1 MFNKLTV
8 SISLI
13 IFLTISFFQDINSQV
28 ASLEAT
34 FTLKSVDGIKI
45 PFQYGMPVPTFEK
58 QNRLMIN
65 LAGQWKKQRFNASDN
80 ITLAKRDS
88 AGYQNLLNEA
98 QGRHSSSYDDSGW
111 ENKILPSVENQ
122 MNPYPNVPEY
132 YQDGVWYRK
141 NFVVPDSLN
150 GKFIK
155 LIFYAVNYVADVWIN
170 DVYVGYHEG
179 GYTSF
184 AFDVSQILNYG
195 GNNVIAVRVDN
206 PAWGTRNDIVPYT
219 SCDWF
224 NYTGIIHDVY
234 LEVSEP
240 VSVIRTDVVPLD
252 LNGQIQTTVVLNNK
266 STSARN
272 AEVTLEVF
280 NADINEFNINSE
292 KASDLAGTP
301 ASVSGTT
308 QNTFLI
314 NPDSI
319 KVWRTNLIVNNPKL
333 WSPKTPNLYIMK
345 VTIRV
350 DGNVVDSYYTQF
362 GIRTIKSLVDKVYLN
377 NNPAFFTGVAR
388 HEDHPIFGRSIPVN
402 SIYSD
407 LLKVK
412 SVKATMLRTAHYP
425 NHPYTYQITD
435 RLGIV
440 VVEEIPVWWFDT
452 ALAWVIQNSARHIH
466 EQMFREMVFRDYNRP
481 SIILWSTTNE
491 CLDVDN
497 RKVFITRVK
506 QDLNFNYPDGRLIT
520 QSAAADRPGPND
532 PSQSSCDV
540 AGWTMYFGIFHGG
553 TYYEGTRYFLT
564 LANYYYPEKPILDT
578 EFGYWSGEL
587 NAPSGQAAQVTV
599 FKETFN
605 AFTYRASVIRN
616 DGTYRDGGYL
626 MGVTWWCIFDWY
638 SHQHPDG
645 FQSMG
650 LYRMNRDTL
659 KAVGDTLRTY
669 YTPFYNLGGI
679 ITDVSENSQEEIPT
693 EYSLEQN
700 FPNPFNPV
708 TKIRYT
714 IPSLTLQDQQ
724 IEKLVTLKVYD
735 VLGNEISTLVNEEK
749 QAGNYEIEFD
759 GSKLPSG
766 IYFYQLKVGD
776 RFSNSG
782 QSFIQT
788 RKMILLK

>member
-1 MFNKLTV
+1 MTRNFTFINLLLFV
-8 SISLI
+8 FLSLRSSL
-13 IFLTISFFQDINSQV
+13 FPQV

-34 FTLKSVDGIKI
+34 NNLLTVDGVKI
-45 PFQYGMPVPTFEK
+45 LFQNGMPVPGFEK
-58 QNRLMIN
+58 QNRIMIN
-65 LAGQWKKQRFNASDN
+65 LAGQWKKQRFNANEN

-88 AGYQNLLNEA
+88 AGYQNLLTEA
-98 QGRHSSSYDDSGW
+98 QGRFSSGYDDSGW
-111 ENKILPSVENQ
+111 DNKILPAVENQ
-122 MNPYPNVPEY
+122 MNIYPTVPEY
-132 YQDGVWYRK
+132 YQDGVWYRR
-141 NFVVPDSLN
+141 NFSVADSLN

-155 LIFYAVNYVADVWIN
+155 LIFYAVNYVADIWIN
-170 DVYVGYHEG
+170 DFYVGYHEG

-184 AFDVSQILNYG
+184 AFDVSPYLNYG

-219 SCDWF
+219 NCDWF

-240 VSVIRTDVVPLD
+240 VSVIRADIVPLD

-266 STSARN
+266 TISDKN
-272 AEVTLEVF
+272 VEVNLEVF
-280 NADINEFNINSE
+280 NADVNENNINSE
-292 KASDLAGTP
+292 KASDLIGTP
-301 ASVSGTT
+301 ASVTGST
-308 QNTFLI
+308 QNSVLI
-314 NPDSI
+314 SSDSV
-319 KVWRTNLIVNNPKL
+319 KVWRTNLTINNPRL
-333 WSPKTPNLYIMK
+333 WSPKNPNLYILK
-345 VTIRV
+345 VTLKENGSVI
-350 DGNVVDSYYTQF
+350 DSYYTQF
-362 GIRTIKSLVDKVYLN
+362 GIRTIKTLIDKVYLN

-388 HEDHPIFGRSIPVN
+388 HEDHPIFGRSIPAD
-402 SIYSD
+402 SIFSD

-412 SVKATMLRTAHYP
+412 SVNATLLRTAHYP

-481 SIILWSTTNE
+481 SIIMWSTTNE

-497 RKVFITRVK
+497 RKTFITKVRN
-506 QDLNFNYPDGRLIT
+506 DLNFNYPDGRLIT
-520 QSAAADRPGPND
+520 QSAAADRPGPQD
-532 PSQSSCDV
+532 ASQTSCDV

-587 NAPSGQAAQVTV
+587 NTTNGQQAQVTV

-605 AFTYRASVIRN
+605 AFTYRASVIRR

-638 SHQHPDG
+638 SHQHPEG

-650 LYRMNRDTL
+650 LYRMHRDTL
-659 KAVGDTLRTY
+659 KAVGDTLKNY
-669 YTPFYNLGGI
+669 YAPFYNIGGVVTEVI
-679 ITDVSENSQEEIPT
+679 EKNEDELPT
-693 EYSLEQN
+693 EFNLEQN

-708 TKIRYT
+708 TKIRFSVLPKVESQMSKV
-714 IPSLTLQDQQ
+714 I
-724 IEKLVTLKVYD
+724 LKVFD
-735 VLGNEISTLVNEEK
+735 VLGNEVATLLDEEK
-749 QAGNYEIEFD
+749 PAGFYEIEFNA
-759 GSKLPSG
+759 GSLTSG
-766 IYFYQLKVGD
+766 IYFYQLIADDFV
-776 RFSNSG
+776 
-782 QSFIQT
+782 QT

>member
-1 MFNKLTV
+1 MSKHFIFIHLLFITILLTQQ
-8 SISLI
+8 SI
-13 IFLTISFFQDINSQV
+13 FPQA

-34 FTLKSVDGIKI
+34 NSLLTVDGIKI
-45 PFQYGMPVPTFEK
+45 PFQNGMAVPTFEK
-58 QNRLMIN
+58 QNRTIIN
-65 LAGQWKKQRFNASDN
+65 LAGQWKKQRVNANDN
-80 ITLAKRDS
+80 ITLSKRDS
-88 AGYQNLLNEA
+88 AGYQNLINEA
-98 QGRHSSSYDDSGW
+98 QGRYAANYDDSGW
-111 ENKILPSVENQ
+111 ENKMIPSVENQ
-122 MNPYPNVPEY
+122 MNIYPTVPEY
-132 YQDGVWYRK
+132 YQDGVWYRRS
-141 NFVVPDSLN
+141 FSLPDSLN

-170 DVYVGYHEG
+170 DIYIGYHEG

-184 AFDVSQILNYG
+184 AFDVSQVLNFG

-219 SCDWF
+219 NCDWF

-234 LEVSEP
+234 LEISEP
-240 VSVIRTDVVPLD
+240 VSVIRADVVPLD
-252 LNGQIQTTVVLNNK
+252 INGQIQTTVVLNNK
-266 STSARN
+266 TNSNKNIDVSIEIFN
-272 AEVTLEVF
+272 AE
-280 NADINEFNINSE
+280 INENNINSE
-292 KASDLAGTP
+292 FASDLVGTP
-301 ASVSGTT
+301 ASFSGNG
-308 QNTFLI
+308 QNSMMI
-314 NPDSI
+314 PADSL
-319 KVWRTNLIVNNPKL
+319 KVWRTVLTVSNPKL
-333 WSPKTPNLYIMK
+333 WSPKNPNLYIMK
-345 VTIRV
+345 LTVTEN
-350 DGNVVDSYYTQF
+350 GNVIDTYYTQF
-362 GIRTIKSLVDKVYLN
+362 GIRTIKAIVDKVYLN

-388 HEDHPIFGRSIPVN
+388 HEDHPIFGRSIPVDT
-402 SIYSD
+402 IFSD

-412 SVKATMLRTAHYP
+412 SVNATMLRTAHYP
-425 NHPYTYQITD
+425 NHPYTYLITD

-497 RKVFITRVK
+497 RKVFINKVRNE
-506 QDLNFNYPDGRLIT
+506 LNFNYPDGRLIT

-532 PSQSSCDV
+532 PSQSVCDV

-587 NAPSGQAAQVTV
+587 NTVNGQQAQVTV
-599 FKETFN
+599 FKETFD
-605 AFTYRASVIRN
+605 AFTFRASVIRK

-659 KAVGDTLRTY
+659 KAVGDTLKTY
-669 YTPFYNLGGI
+669 YAPFYNLGGVV
-679 ITDVSENSQEEIPT
+679 TEVT
-693 EYSLEQN
+693 EYNNDEVPDGFYLEQN
-700 FPNPFNPV
+700 FPNPFNLS
-708 TKIRYT
+708 TKIRFSVKSKVKSQSSK
-714 IPSLTLQDQQ
+714 ISLR
-724 IEKLVTLKVYD
+724 VFD
-735 VLGNEISTLVNEEK
+735 VLGNAVTTLINEERPD
-749 QAGNYEIEFD
+749 GYYEIDFD
-759 GSKLPSG
+759 GSGLTSG
-766 IYFYQLKVGD
+766 IYFYQLVTD
-776 RFSNSG
+776 DFV
-782 QSFIQT
+782 QT

>member
-1 MFNKLTV
+1 MTRNFTFINLLLFV
-8 SISLI
+8 FLSLRSSL
-13 IFLTISFFQDINSQV
+13 FPQV

-34 FTLKSVDGIKI
+34 NNLLTVDGVKI
-45 PFQYGMPVPTFEK
+45 LFQNGMPVPGFEK
-58 QNRLMIN
+58 QNRIMIN
-65 LAGQWKKQRFNASDN
+65 LAGQWKKQRFNANDN

-88 AGYQNLLNEA
+88 AGYQNLLTEA
-98 QGRHSSSYDDSGW
+98 QGRFSSGYDDSGW
-111 ENKILPSVENQ
+111 DNKILPAVENQ
-122 MNPYPNVPEY
+122 MNIYPTVPEY
-132 YQDGVWYRK
+132 YQDGVWYRR
-141 NFVVPDSLN
+141 NFSVADSLN

-155 LIFYAVNYVADVWIN
+155 LIFYAVNYVADIWIN
-170 DVYVGYHEG
+170 DFYVGYHEG

-184 AFDVSQILNYG
+184 AFDVSPYLNYG

-219 SCDWF
+219 NCDWF

-240 VSVIRTDVVPLD
+240 VSVIRADIVPLD

-266 STSARN
+266 TISDKN
-272 AEVTLEVF
+272 VEVNLEVF
-280 NADINEFNINSE
+280 NADVNENNINSE
-292 KASDLAGTP
+292 KASDLIGTP
-301 ASVSGTT
+301 ASVTGST
-308 QNTFLI
+308 QNSVLI
-314 NPDSI
+314 SSDSV
-319 KVWRTNLIVNNPKL
+319 KVWRTNLTINNPRL
-333 WSPKTPNLYIMK
+333 WSPKNPNLYILK
-345 VTIRV
+345 VTLKENGSVI
-350 DGNVVDSYYTQF
+350 DSYYTQF
-362 GIRTIKSLVDKVYLN
+362 GIRTIKTLIDKVYLN

-388 HEDHPIFGRSIPVN
+388 HEDHPIFGRSIPAD
-402 SIYSD
+402 SIFSD

-412 SVKATMLRTAHYP
+412 SVNATLLRTAHYP

-481 SIILWSTTNE
+481 SIIMWSTTNE

-497 RKVFITRVK
+497 RKTFITKVRN
-506 QDLNFNYPDGRLIT
+506 DLNFNYPDGRLIT
-520 QSAAADRPGPND
+520 QSAAADRPGPQD
-532 PSQSSCDV
+532 ASQTSCDV

-587 NAPSGQAAQVTV
+587 NTTNGQQAQVTV

-605 AFTYRASVIRN
+605 AFTYRASVIRR

-638 SHQHPDG
+638 SHQHPEG

-650 LYRMNRDTL
+650 LYRMHRDTL
-659 KAVGDTLRTY
+659 KAVGDTLKNY
-669 YTPFYNLGGI
+669 YAPFYNIGGVVTEVI
-679 ITDVSENSQEEIPT
+679 ETSEDELPT
-693 EYSLEQN
+693 EFNLEQN

-708 TKIRYT
+708 TKIRFSVLPKVKSQMSKV
-714 IPSLTLQDQQ
+714 I
-724 IEKLVTLKVYD
+724 LKVFD
-735 VLGNEISTLVNEEK
+735 VLGNEVATLLDEEK
-749 QAGNYEIEFD
+749 PAGYYEIEFNA
-759 GSKLPSG
+759 GSLTSG
-766 IYFYQLKVGD
+766 IYFYQLIADDFV
-776 RFSNSG
+776 
-782 QSFIQT
+782 QT

>member
-1 MFNKLTV
+1 MSNKITSLLLIFIV
-8 SISLI
+8 SLFISSNL
-13 IFLTISFFQDINSQV
+13 FSQV

-34 FTLKSVDGIKI
+34 FSLKTVDGIKI

-58 QNRLMIN
+58 QNRTMIN
-65 LAGQWKKQRFNASDN
+65 LAGQWKKQRFSANDN

-88 AGYQNLLNEA
+88 VGYQNLLNEA
-98 QGRHSSSYDDSGW
+98 QGRQSSTYDDNSW

-122 MNPYPNVPEY
+122 MNVYPAVPEY
-132 YQDGVWYRK
+132 YQDGVWYRR
-141 NFVVPDSLN
+141 NFSVPDSLN
-150 GKFIK
+150 GKFVK
-155 LIFYAVNYVADVWIN
+155 LIFYAVNYVADVWVN

-219 SCDWF
+219 QCDWF

-234 LEVSEP
+234 LEISEP

-252 LNGQIQTTVVLNNK
+252 INGQIQTTVVLNNK
-266 STSARN
+266 STSDKN
-272 AEVTLEVF
+272 AEITIEVF
-280 NADINEFNINSE
+280 NAEINETNISSE
-292 KASDLAGTP
+292 KASDLVGTP
-301 ASVSGTT
+301 ASVSGQT
-308 QNTFLI
+308 QNTILI
-314 NPDSI
+314 KSDSV
-319 KVWRTNLIVNNPKL
+319 KAWRTNLIVNNPQL
-333 WSPKTPNLYIMK
+333 WSPKNPNLYIMK
-345 VTIRV
+345 ITVRV
-350 DGNVVDSYYTQF
+350 DGNVVDTYYTQF
-362 GIRTIKSLVDKVYLN
+362 GIRTIKTFVDKVYLN
-377 NNPAFFTGVAR
+377 NNPVFFTGVAR
-388 HEDHPIFGRSIPVN
+388 HEDHPVFGRSIPVD

-497 RKVFITRVK
+497 RKVFINKVRN
-506 QDLNFNYPDGRLIT
+506 DLNFNYPDGRLIT

-532 PSQSSCDV
+532 ASQSNCDV

-587 NAPSGQAAQVTV
+587 NSTNGQQAQVTV

-605 AFTYRASVIRN
+605 AFTYRASVIRR

-669 YTPFYNLGGI
+669 YSTFYELGGVV
-679 ITDVSENSQEEIPT
+679 TDVSEKNEETVPD
-693 EYSLEQN
+693 EFSLEQN
-700 FPNPFNPV
+700 YPNPFNPN
-708 TKIRYT
+708 TKIRFS
-714 IPSLTLQDQQ
+714 IPVNVAAGNKVSLR
-724 IEKLVTLKVYD
+724 IYD
-735 VLGNEISTLVNEEK
+735 VLGNLITTLIDENK
-749 QAGNYEIEFD
+749 QPGNYEVEFD
-759 GSKLPSG
+759 GNSLSSG
-766 IYFYQLKVGD
+766 VYFYKLQAGD
-776 RFSNSG
+776 
-782 QSFIQT
+782 FIQT
-788 RKMILLK
+788 KKMILLK

>member
-1 MFNKLTV
+1 MLNKTTHLP
-8 SISLI
+8 LI
-13 IFLTISFFQDINSQV
+13 LFTIFIFQINLYSQV

-34 FTLKSVDGIKI
+34 LNLTSVDGIKI
-45 PFQYGMPVPTFEK
+45 PYQNGMPVPTFEK
-58 QNRLMIN
+58 QTRTIIN
-65 LAGQWKKQRFNASDN
+65 LAGLWKKQRFNASDN
-80 ITLAKRDS
+80 ISLAKRDS
-88 AGYQNLLNEA
+88 IGYQNLLIEA
-98 QGRHSSSYDDSGW
+98 QGRHSAGYDDNGW
-111 ENKILPSVENQ
+111 EDKILPAVENQ
-122 MNPYPNVPEY
+122 MNPYPTVPEY

-141 NFVVPDSLN
+141 NFSVPDSLN

-155 LIFYAVNYVADVWIN
+155 LIFYSVNYVADVWVN

-179 GYTSF
+179 GYTPF
-184 AFDVSQILNYG
+184 AFDVSEFLNYG

-219 SCDWF
+219 ECDWF

-234 LEVSEP
+234 LEISEP
-240 VSVIRTDVVPLD
+240 VSVIRADVVPLD
-252 LNGQIQTTVVLNNK
+252 INGQIQTTIVLNNK
-266 STSARN
+266 TNVNQN
-272 AEVTLEVF
+272 ADVSIEIY
-280 NADINEFNINSE
+280 NADINENNIRSE
-292 KASDLAGTP
+292 RASDLIGTP

-308 QNTFLI
+308 QNTILI
-314 NPDSI
+314 NSDSV
-319 KVWRTNLIVNNPKL
+319 KVWRTNLTVNNPQL
-333 WSPKTPNLYIMK
+333 WSPKNPNLYIMK
-345 VTIRV
+345 VTVRV
-350 DGNVVDSYYTQF
+350 NGNVVDTYFTQF
-362 GIRTIKSLVDKVYLN
+362 GIRTIKAMVDKVYLN
-377 NNPAFFTGVAR
+377 NNPVFFTGVAR
-388 HEDHPIFGRSIPVN
+388 HEDHPIFGRSIPVD

-481 SIILWSTTNE
+481 SIILWSTANE

-497 RKVFITRVK
+497 RKVFINRVK
-506 QDLNFNYPDGRLIT
+506 NDLNFNYPDGRLIT
-520 QSAAADRPGPND
+520 QSAAADRPGPD
-532 PSQSSCDV
+532 DDSQSACDV

-587 NAPSGQAAQVTV
+587 NTVNGQQAQVTV

-605 AFTYRASVIRN
+605 AFTYRASVIRR

-626 MGVTWWCIFDWY
+626 MGVTWWCVFDWY
-638 SHQHPDG
+638 SHQHPNG

-659 KAVGDTLRTY
+659 KAVGDTLKTY
-669 YTPFYNLGGI
+669 YSTFYDLGGVV
-679 ITDVSENSQEEIPT
+679 TDISDETEKSIPM
-693 EYSLEQN
+693 EFLLNQN
-700 FPNPFNPV
+700 YPNPFNPV
-708 TKIRYT
+708 TKICWQTPIGVKQT
-714 IPSLTLQDQQ
+714 IKIFDL
-724 IEKLVTLKVYD
+724 
-735 VLGNEISTLVNEEK
+735 LGNEITTLVDEYKDAGYHEAEFN
-749 QAGNYEIEFD
+749 AGN
-759 GSKLPSG
+759 LPSG
-766 IYFYQLKVGD
+766 IYFYQLKAGE
-776 RFSNSG
+776 FSK
-782 QSFIQT
+782 T
-788 RKMILLK
+788 MKMILLK

>member
-1 MFNKLTV
+1 MHNNFYF
-8 SISLI
+8 SIILFFV
-13 IFLTISFFQDINSQV
+13 FLLSHTNLLPQV

-34 FTLKSVDGIKI
+34 NSLVTVDGIKI
-45 PFQYGMPVPTFEK
+45 LFQNGMPVPSFEK
-58 QNRLMIN
+58 QNRSMIN
-65 LAGQWKKQRFNASDN
+65 LAGQWKKQRFNANDN

-98 QGRHSSSYDDSGW
+98 QGRHSSTYDDGGW
-111 ENKILPSVENQ
+111 ENKILPAVENQ
-122 MNPYPNVPEY
+122 MNIYPTVPEY
-132 YQDGVWYRK
+132 YQDGVWYRR
-141 NFVVPDSLN
+141 NFSVPDSLN

-155 LIFYAVNYVADVWIN
+155 LIFYAVNYVADIWIN
-170 DVYVGYHEG
+170 DFYVGYHEG

-184 AFDVSQILNYG
+184 AFDVSPYLNYG

-206 PAWGTRNDIVPYT
+206 PAWGTRHDIVPYT
-219 SCDWF
+219 NCDWF

-234 LEVSEP
+234 LEISEP
-240 VSVIRTDVVPLD
+240 VSVVRADIVPLD
-252 LNGQIQTTVVLNNK
+252 LNGQILATVVLNNK
-266 STSARN
+266 TISDKN
-272 AEVTLEVF
+272 VEVNLEVF
-280 NADINEFNINSE
+280 NADVNENNINSE
-292 KASDLAGTP
+292 KASDLIGTP
-301 ASVSGTT
+301 ASVTGST
-308 QNTFLI
+308 QNSILI
-314 NPDSI
+314 SSDSV
-319 KVWRTNLIVNNPKL
+319 KVWRTNLTINNPRL
-333 WSPKTPNLYIMK
+333 WSPKNPNLYILK
-345 VTIRV
+345 VTLKENGSVI
-350 DGNVVDSYYTQF
+350 DSYYTQF
-362 GIRTIKSLVDKVYLN
+362 GIRTIKTLVDKVYLN

-388 HEDHPIFGRSIPVN
+388 HEDHPIFGRSIPVD
-402 SIYSD
+402 SIFTD

-412 SVKATMLRTAHYP
+412 SVNATMLRTAHYP

-481 SIILWSTTNE
+481 SIIMWSTTNE

-497 RKVFITRVK
+497 RKIFITKVRNE
-506 QDLNFNYPDGRLIT
+506 LNFNYPDGRLIT
-520 QSAAADRPGPND
+520 QSAAADRPGPQD
-532 PSQSSCDV
+532 ASQSSCDV

-587 NAPSGQAAQVTV
+587 NTTNGQQAQVTV

-605 AFTYRASVIRN
+605 AFTYRASVIRR

-659 KAVGDTLRTY
+659 KAVGDTLKNY
-669 YTPFYNLGGI
+669 YAPFYNIGGVVTEVI
-679 ITDVSENSQEEIPT
+679 EKSEDELPT
-693 EYSLEQN
+693 EFNLEQN

-708 TKIRYT
+708 TKIRFSVLPKVKSQMSKV
-714 IPSLTLQDQQ
+714 I
-724 IEKLVTLKVYD
+724 LKVFD
-735 VLGNEISTLVNEEK
+735 VLGNEVATLLNEDK
-749 QAGNYEIEFD
+749 SIGNYEVEFD
-759 GSKLPSG
+759 ASNLTSG
-766 IYFYQLKVGD
+766 IYLYRLTADDFVEAK
-776 RFSNSG
+776 
-782 QSFIQT
+782 
-788 RKMILLK
+788 KMILLK

>member
-1 MFNKLTV
+1 MTRNFTFINLLLFV
-8 SISLI
+8 FLSLRSSL
-13 IFLTISFFQDINSQV
+13 FPQV

-34 FTLKSVDGIKI
+34 NNLLTVDGVKI
-45 PFQYGMPVPTFEK
+45 LFQNGMPVPGFEK
-58 QNRLMIN
+58 QNRIMIN
-65 LAGQWKKQRFNASDN
+65 LAGQWKKQRFNANDN

-88 AGYQNLLNEA
+88 AGYQNLLTEA
-98 QGRHSSSYDDSGW
+98 QGRFSSGYDDSGW
-111 ENKILPSVENQ
+111 DNKILPAVENQ
-122 MNPYPNVPEY
+122 MNIYPTVPEY
-132 YQDGVWYRK
+132 YQDGVWYRR
-141 NFVVPDSLN
+141 NFSVADSLN

-155 LIFYAVNYVADVWIN
+155 LIFYAVNYVADIWIN
-170 DVYVGYHEG
+170 DFYVGYHEG

-184 AFDVSQILNYG
+184 AFDVSPYLNYG

-219 SCDWF
+219 NCDWF

-240 VSVIRTDVVPLD
+240 VSVIRADIVPLD

-266 STSARN
+266 TISDKN
-272 AEVTLEVF
+272 VEVNLEVF
-280 NADINEFNINSE
+280 NADVNENNINSE
-292 KASDLAGTP
+292 KASDLIGTP
-301 ASVSGTT
+301 ASVTGST
-308 QNTFLI
+308 QNSVLI
-314 NPDSI
+314 SSDSV
-319 KVWRTNLIVNNPKL
+319 KVWRTNLTINNPRL
-333 WSPKTPNLYIMK
+333 WSPKNPNLYILK
-345 VTIRV
+345 VTLKENGSVI
-350 DGNVVDSYYTQF
+350 DSYYTQF
-362 GIRTIKSLVDKVYLN
+362 GIRTIKTLIDKVYLN

-388 HEDHPIFGRSIPVN
+388 HEDHPIFGRSIPAD
-402 SIYSD
+402 SIFSD

-412 SVKATMLRTAHYP
+412 SVNATLLRTAHYP

-481 SIILWSTTNE
+481 SIIMWSTTNE

-497 RKVFITRVK
+497 RKTFITKVRN
-506 QDLNFNYPDGRLIT
+506 DLNFNYPDGRLIT
-520 QSAAADRPGPND
+520 QSAAADRPGPQD
-532 PSQSSCDV
+532 ASQTSCDV

-587 NAPSGQAAQVTV
+587 NTTNGQQAQVTV

-605 AFTYRASVIRN
+605 AFTYRASVIRR

-638 SHQHPDG
+638 SHQHPEG

-650 LYRMNRDTL
+650 LYRMHRDTL
-659 KAVGDTLRTY
+659 KAVGDTLKNY
-669 YTPFYNLGGI
+669 YAPFYNIGGVVTEVI
-679 ITDVSENSQEEIPT
+679 EKNEDELPT
-693 EYSLEQN
+693 EFNLEQN

-708 TKIRYT
+708 TKIRFSVLPKVESQMSKV
-714 IPSLTLQDQQ
+714 I
-724 IEKLVTLKVYD
+724 LKVFD
-735 VLGNEISTLVNEEK
+735 VLGNEVATLLDEEK
-749 QAGNYEIEFD
+749 PAGFYEIEFNA
-759 GSKLPSG
+759 GSLTSG
-766 IYFYQLKVGD
+766 IYFYQLIADDFV
-776 RFSNSG
+776 
-782 QSFIQT
+782 QT

>member
-1 MFNKLTV
+1 MTRNFTFINLLLFV
-8 SISLI
+8 FLSLRSSL
-13 IFLTISFFQDINSQV
+13 FPQV

-34 FTLKSVDGIKI
+34 NNLLTVDGVKI
-45 PFQYGMPVPTFEK
+45 LFQNGMPVPGFEK
-58 QNRLMIN
+58 QNRIMIN
-65 LAGQWKKQRFNASDN
+65 LAGQWKKQRFNANDN

-88 AGYQNLLNEA
+88 AGYQNLLTEA
-98 QGRHSSSYDDSGW
+98 QGRFSSGYDDSGW
-111 ENKILPSVENQ
+111 DNKILPAVENQ
-122 MNPYPNVPEY
+122 MNIYPTVPEY
-132 YQDGVWYRK
+132 YQDGVWYRR
-141 NFVVPDSLN
+141 NFSVADSLN

-155 LIFYAVNYVADVWIN
+155 LIFYAVNYVADIWIN
-170 DVYVGYHEG
+170 DFYVGYHEG

-184 AFDVSQILNYG
+184 AFDVSPYLNYG

-219 SCDWF
+219 NCDWF

-240 VSVIRTDVVPLD
+240 VSVIRADIVPLD

-266 STSARN
+266 TISDKN
-272 AEVTLEVF
+272 VEVNLEVF
-280 NADINEFNINSE
+280 NADVNENNINSE
-292 KASDLAGTP
+292 KASDLIGTP
-301 ASVSGTT
+301 ASVTGST
-308 QNTFLI
+308 QNSVLI
-314 NPDSI
+314 SSDSV
-319 KVWRTNLIVNNPKL
+319 KVWRTNLTINNPRL
-333 WSPKTPNLYIMK
+333 WSPKNPNLYILK
-345 VTIRV
+345 VTLKENGSVI
-350 DGNVVDSYYTQF
+350 DSYYTQF
-362 GIRTIKSLVDKVYLN
+362 GIRTIKTLIDKVYLN

-388 HEDHPIFGRSIPVN
+388 HEDHPIFGRSIPAD
-402 SIYSD
+402 SIFSD

-412 SVKATMLRTAHYP
+412 SVNATLLRTAHYP

-481 SIILWSTTNE
+481 SIIMWSTTNE

-497 RKVFITRVK
+497 RKTFITKVRN
-506 QDLNFNYPDGRLIT
+506 DLNFNYPDGRLIT
-520 QSAAADRPGPND
+520 QSAAADRPGPQD
-532 PSQSSCDV
+532 ASQTSCDV

-587 NAPSGQAAQVTV
+587 NTTNGQQAQVTV

-605 AFTYRASVIRN
+605 AFTYRASVIRR

-638 SHQHPDG
+638 SHQHPEG

-650 LYRMNRDTL
+650 LYRMHRDTL
-659 KAVGDTLRTY
+659 KAVGDTLKNY
-669 YTPFYNLGGI
+669 YAPFYNIGGVVTEVI
-679 ITDVSENSQEEIPT
+679 EKNEDELPT
-693 EYSLEQN
+693 EFNLEQN

-708 TKIRYT
+708 TKIRFSVLPKVESQMSKV
-714 IPSLTLQDQQ
+714 I
-724 IEKLVTLKVYD
+724 LKVFD
-735 VLGNEISTLVNEEK
+735 VLGNEVATLLDEEK
-749 QAGNYEIEFD
+749 PAGYYEIEFNA
-759 GSKLPSG
+759 GYLTSG
-766 IYFYQLKVGD
+766 IYFYQLIADDFV
-776 RFSNSG
+776 
-782 QSFIQT
+782 QT

>member
-1 MFNKLTV
+1 MTPNFTFINLLLFV
-8 SISLI
+8 FLSLRSSL
-13 IFLTISFFQDINSQV
+13 FPQV

-34 FTLKSVDGIKI
+34 NNLLTVDGVKI
-45 PFQYGMPVPTFEK
+45 LFQNGMPVPGFEK
-58 QNRLMIN
+58 QNRIMIN
-65 LAGQWKKQRFNASDN
+65 LAGQWKKQRFNANDD

-88 AGYQNLLNEA
+88 AGYQNLLTEA
-98 QGRHSSSYDDSGW
+98 QGRFSSGYDDSGW
-111 ENKILPSVENQ
+111 DNKILPAVENQ
-122 MNPYPNVPEY
+122 MNIYPTVPEY
-132 YQDGVWYRK
+132 YQDGVWYRR
-141 NFVVPDSLN
+141 NFSVADSLN

-155 LIFYAVNYVADVWIN
+155 LIFYAVNYVADIWIN
-170 DVYVGYHEG
+170 DFYVGYHEG

-184 AFDVSQILNYG
+184 AFDVSPYLNYG

-219 SCDWF
+219 NCDWF

-240 VSVIRTDVVPLD
+240 VSVIRADIVPLD

-266 STSARN
+266 TISDKN
-272 AEVTLEVF
+272 VEVNLEVF
-280 NADINEFNINSE
+280 NADVNENNINSE
-292 KASDLAGTP
+292 KASDLIGTP
-301 ASVSGTT
+301 ASVTGST
-308 QNTFLI
+308 QNSVLI
-314 NPDSI
+314 SSDSV
-319 KVWRTNLIVNNPKL
+319 KVWRTNLTINNPRL
-333 WSPKTPNLYIMK
+333 WSPKNPNLYILK
-345 VTIRV
+345 VTLKENGSLI
-350 DGNVVDSYYTQF
+350 DSYYTQF
-362 GIRTIKSLVDKVYLN
+362 GIRTIKTLIDKVYLN

-388 HEDHPIFGRSIPVN
+388 HEDHPIFGRSIPAD
-402 SIYSD
+402 SIFSD

-412 SVKATMLRTAHYP
+412 SVNATLLRTAHYP

-481 SIILWSTTNE
+481 SIIMWSTTNE

-497 RKVFITRVK
+497 RKTFITKVRN
-506 QDLNFNYPDGRLIT
+506 DLNFNYPDGRLIT
-520 QSAAADRPGPND
+520 QSAAADRPGPQD
-532 PSQSSCDV
+532 ASQTSCDV

-587 NAPSGQAAQVTV
+587 NTTNGQQAQVTV

-605 AFTYRASVIRN
+605 AFTYRASVIRR

-638 SHQHPDG
+638 SHQHPEG

-650 LYRMNRDTL
+650 LYRMHRDTL
-659 KAVGDTLRTY
+659 KAVGDTLKNY
-669 YTPFYNLGGI
+669 YAPFYNIGGVVTEVI
-679 ITDVSENSQEEIPT
+679 EKSEDELPT
-693 EYSLEQN
+693 EFNLEQN

-708 TKIRYT
+708 TKIRFSVLPKVKSQMSKV
-714 IPSLTLQDQQ
+714 I
-724 IEKLVTLKVYD
+724 LKVFD
-735 VLGNEISTLVNEEK
+735 VLGNEVATLLDEEK
-749 QAGNYEIEFD
+749 PAGYYEIEFNA
-759 GSKLPSG
+759 GSLTSG
-766 IYFYQLKVGD
+766 IYFYQLIADDFV
-776 RFSNSG
+776 
-782 QSFIQT
+782 QT

>member
-1 MFNKLTV
+1 MTRNFTFINLLLFV
-8 SISLI
+8 FLSLRSSL
-13 IFLTISFFQDINSQV
+13 FPQV

-34 FTLKSVDGIKI
+34 NNLLTVDGVKI
-45 PFQYGMPVPTFEK
+45 LFQNGMPVPGFEK
-58 QNRLMIN
+58 QNRIMIN
-65 LAGQWKKQRFNASDN
+65 LAGQWKKQRFNANDN

-88 AGYQNLLNEA
+88 AGYQNLLTEA
-98 QGRHSSSYDDSGW
+98 QGRFSSGYDDSGW
-111 ENKILPSVENQ
+111 DNKILPAVENQ
-122 MNPYPNVPEY
+122 MNIYPTVPEY
-132 YQDGVWYRK
+132 YQDGVWYRR
-141 NFVVPDSLN
+141 NFSVADSLN

-155 LIFYAVNYVADVWIN
+155 LIFYAVNYVADIWIN
-170 DVYVGYHEG
+170 DFYVGYHEG

-184 AFDVSQILNYG
+184 AFDVSPYLNYG

-219 SCDWF
+219 NCDWF

-240 VSVIRTDVVPLD
+240 VSVIRADIVPLD

-266 STSARN
+266 TISDKN
-272 AEVTLEVF
+272 VEVNLEVF
-280 NADINEFNINSE
+280 NADVNENNINSE
-292 KASDLAGTP
+292 KASDLIGTP
-301 ASVSGTT
+301 ASVTGST
-308 QNTFLI
+308 QNSVLI
-314 NPDSI
+314 SSDSV
-319 KVWRTNLIVNNPKL
+319 KVWRTNLTINNPRL
-333 WSPKTPNLYIMK
+333 WSPKNPNLYILK
-345 VTIRV
+345 VTLKENGSVI
-350 DGNVVDSYYTQF
+350 DSYYTQF
-362 GIRTIKSLVDKVYLN
+362 GIRTIKTLIDKVYLN

-388 HEDHPIFGRSIPVN
+388 HEDHPIFGRSIPAD
-402 SIYSD
+402 SIFSD

-412 SVKATMLRTAHYP
+412 SVNATLLRTAHYP

-481 SIILWSTTNE
+481 SIIMWSTTNE

-497 RKVFITRVK
+497 RKTFITKVRN
-506 QDLNFNYPDGRLIT
+506 DLNFNYPDGRLIT
-520 QSAAADRPGPND
+520 QSAAADRPGPQD
-532 PSQSSCDV
+532 ASQTSCDV

-587 NAPSGQAAQVTV
+587 NTTNGQQAQVTV

-605 AFTYRASVIRN
+605 AFTYRASVIRR

-638 SHQHPDG
+638 SHQHPEG

-650 LYRMNRDTL
+650 LYRMHRDTL
-659 KAVGDTLRTY
+659 KAVGDTLKNY
-669 YTPFYNLGGI
+669 YAPFYNIGGVVTEVI
-679 ITDVSENSQEEIPT
+679 EKSEDELPT
-693 EYSLEQN
+693 EFNLEQN

-708 TKIRYT
+708 TKIRFSVLPKVKSQMSKV
-714 IPSLTLQDQQ
+714 I
-724 IEKLVTLKVYD
+724 LKVFD
-735 VLGNEISTLVNEEK
+735 VLGNEVATLLDEEK
-749 QAGNYEIEFD
+749 PAGYYEIEFNA
-759 GSKLPSG
+759 GSLTSG
-766 IYFYQLKVGD
+766 IYFYQLIADDFV
-776 RFSNSG
+776 
-782 QSFIQT
+782 QT

>member
-1 MFNKLTV
+1 MTRNFTFINLLLFV
-8 SISLI
+8 FLSLRSSL
-13 IFLTISFFQDINSQV
+13 FPQV

-34 FTLKSVDGIKI
+34 NNLLTVDGVKI
-45 PFQYGMPVPTFEK
+45 LFQNGMPVPGFEK
-58 QNRLMIN
+58 QNRIMIN
-65 LAGQWKKQRFNASDN
+65 LAGQWKKQRFNANDN

-88 AGYQNLLNEA
+88 AGYQNLLTEA
-98 QGRHSSSYDDSGW
+98 QGRFSSGYDDSGW
-111 ENKILPSVENQ
+111 DNKILPAVENQ
-122 MNPYPNVPEY
+122 MNIYPTVPEY
-132 YQDGVWYRK
+132 YQDGVWYRR
-141 NFVVPDSLN
+141 NFSVADSLN

-155 LIFYAVNYVADVWIN
+155 LIFYAVNYVADIWIN
-170 DVYVGYHEG
+170 DFYVGYHEG

-184 AFDVSQILNYG
+184 AFDVSPYLNYG

-219 SCDWF
+219 NCDWF

-240 VSVIRTDVVPLD
+240 VSVIRADIVPLD

-266 STSARN
+266 TISDKN
-272 AEVTLEVF
+272 VEVNLEVF
-280 NADINEFNINSE
+280 NADVNENNINSE
-292 KASDLAGTP
+292 KASDLIGTP
-301 ASVSGTT
+301 ASVTGST
-308 QNTFLI
+308 QNSVLI
-314 NPDSI
+314 SSDSV
-319 KVWRTNLIVNNPKL
+319 KVWRTNLTINNPRL
-333 WSPKTPNLYIMK
+333 WSPKNPNLYILK
-345 VTIRV
+345 VTLKENGSVI
-350 DGNVVDSYYTQF
+350 DSYYTQF
-362 GIRTIKSLVDKVYLN
+362 GIRTIKTLIDKVYLN

-388 HEDHPIFGRSIPVN
+388 HEDHPIFGRSIPAD
-402 SIYSD
+402 SIFSD

-412 SVKATMLRTAHYP
+412 SVNATLLRTAHYP

-481 SIILWSTTNE
+481 SIIMWSTTNE

-497 RKVFITRVK
+497 RKTFITKVRN
-506 QDLNFNYPDGRLIT
+506 DLNFNYPDGRLIT
-520 QSAAADRPGPND
+520 QSAAADRPGPQD
-532 PSQSSCDV
+532 ASQTSCDV

-587 NAPSGQAAQVTV
+587 NTTNGQQAQVTV

-605 AFTYRASVIRN
+605 AFTYRASVIRR

-638 SHQHPDG
+638 SHQHPEG

-650 LYRMNRDTL
+650 LYRMHRDTL
-659 KAVGDTLRTY
+659 KAVGDTLKNY
-669 YTPFYNLGGI
+669 YAPFYNIGGVVTEVI
-679 ITDVSENSQEEIPT
+679 EKNEDELPT
-693 EYSLEQN
+693 EFNLEQN

-708 TKIRYT
+708 TKIRFSVLPKVKSQMSKV
-714 IPSLTLQDQQ
+714 I
-724 IEKLVTLKVYD
+724 LKVFD
-735 VLGNEISTLVNEEK
+735 VLGNEVATLLDEEK
-749 QAGNYEIEFD
+749 PAGFYEIEFNA
-759 GSKLPSG
+759 GYLTSG
-766 IYFYQLKVGD
+766 IYFYQLIADDFV
-776 RFSNSG
+776 
-782 QSFIQT
+782 QT

>member
-1 MFNKLTV
+1 MTRNFTFINLLLFV
-8 SISLI
+8 FLSLRSSL
-13 IFLTISFFQDINSQV
+13 FPQV

-34 FTLKSVDGIKI
+34 NNLLTVDGVKI
-45 PFQYGMPVPTFEK
+45 LFQNGMPVPGFEK
-58 QNRLMIN
+58 QNRIMIN
-65 LAGQWKKQRFNASDN
+65 LAGQWKKQRFNANEN

-88 AGYQNLLNEA
+88 AGYQNLLTEA
-98 QGRHSSSYDDSGW
+98 QGRFSSGYDDSGW
-111 ENKILPSVENQ
+111 DNKILPAVENQ
-122 MNPYPNVPEY
+122 MNIYPTVPEY
-132 YQDGVWYRK
+132 YQDGVWYRR
-141 NFVVPDSLN
+141 NFSVADSLN

-155 LIFYAVNYVADVWIN
+155 LIFYAVNYVADIWIN
-170 DVYVGYHEG
+170 DFYVGYHEG

-184 AFDVSQILNYG
+184 AFDVSPYLNYG

-219 SCDWF
+219 NCDWF

-240 VSVIRTDVVPLD
+240 VSVIRADIVPLD

-266 STSARN
+266 TISDKN
-272 AEVTLEVF
+272 VEVNLEVF
-280 NADINEFNINSE
+280 NADVNENNINSE
-292 KASDLAGTP
+292 KASDLIGTP
-301 ASVSGTT
+301 ASVTGST
-308 QNTFLI
+308 QNSVLI
-314 NPDSI
+314 SSDSV
-319 KVWRTNLIVNNPKL
+319 KVWRTNLTINNPRL
-333 WSPKTPNLYIMK
+333 WSPKNPNLYILK
-345 VTIRV
+345 VTLKENGSVI
-350 DGNVVDSYYTQF
+350 DSYYTQF
-362 GIRTIKSLVDKVYLN
+362 GIRTIKTLIDKVYLN

-388 HEDHPIFGRSIPVN
+388 HEDHPIFGRSIPAD
-402 SIYSD
+402 SIFSD

-412 SVKATMLRTAHYP
+412 SVNATLLRTAHYP

-481 SIILWSTTNE
+481 SIIMWSTTNE

-497 RKVFITRVK
+497 RKTFITKVRN
-506 QDLNFNYPDGRLIT
+506 DLNFNYPDGRLIT
-520 QSAAADRPGPND
+520 QSAAADRPGPQD
-532 PSQSSCDV
+532 ASQTSCDV

-587 NAPSGQAAQVTV
+587 NTTNGQQAQVTV

-605 AFTYRASVIRN
+605 AFTYRASVIRR

-638 SHQHPDG
+638 SHQHPEG

-650 LYRMNRDTL
+650 LYRMHRDTL
-659 KAVGDTLRTY
+659 KAVGDTLKNY
-669 YTPFYNLGGI
+669 YAPFYNIGGVVTEVI
-679 ITDVSENSQEEIPT
+679 EKNEDELPT
-693 EYSLEQN
+693 EFNLEQN

-708 TKIRYT
+708 TKIRFSVLPKVESQMSKV
-714 IPSLTLQDQQ
+714 I
-724 IEKLVTLKVYD
+724 LKVFD
-735 VLGNEISTLVNEEK
+735 VLGNEVATLLDEEK
-749 QAGNYEIEFD
+749 PAGYYEIEFNA
-759 GSKLPSG
+759 GYLTSG
-766 IYFYQLKVGD
+766 IYFYQLIADDFV
-776 RFSNSG
+776 
-782 QSFIQT
+782 QT

>member
-1 MFNKLTV
+1 MTRNFTFINLLLFV
-8 SISLI
+8 FLSLRSSL
-13 IFLTISFFQDINSQV
+13 FPQV

-34 FTLKSVDGIKI
+34 NNLLTVDGVKI
-45 PFQYGMPVPTFEK
+45 LFQNGMPVPGFEK
-58 QNRLMIN
+58 QNRIMIN
-65 LAGQWKKQRFNASDN
+65 LAGQWKKQRFNANDN

-88 AGYQNLLNEA
+88 AGYQNLLTEA
-98 QGRHSSSYDDSGW
+98 QGRFSSGYDDSGW
-111 ENKILPSVENQ
+111 DNKILPAVENQ
-122 MNPYPNVPEY
+122 MNIYPTVPEY
-132 YQDGVWYRK
+132 YQDGVWYRR
-141 NFVVPDSLN
+141 NFSVADSLN

-155 LIFYAVNYVADVWIN
+155 LIFYAVNYVADIWIN
-170 DVYVGYHEG
+170 DFYVGYHEG

-184 AFDVSQILNYG
+184 AFDVSPYLNYG

-219 SCDWF
+219 NCDWF

-240 VSVIRTDVVPLD
+240 VSVIRADIVPLD

-266 STSARN
+266 TISDKN
-272 AEVTLEVF
+272 VEVNLEVF
-280 NADINEFNINSE
+280 NADVNENNINSE
-292 KASDLAGTP
+292 KASDLIGTP
-301 ASVSGTT
+301 ASVTGST
-308 QNTFLI
+308 QNSVLI
-314 NPDSI
+314 SSDSV
-319 KVWRTNLIVNNPKL
+319 KVWRTNLTINNPRL
-333 WSPKTPNLYIMK
+333 WSPKNPNLYILK
-345 VTIRV
+345 VTLKENGSVI
-350 DGNVVDSYYTQF
+350 DSYYTQF
-362 GIRTIKSLVDKVYLN
+362 GIRTIKTLIDKVYLN

-388 HEDHPIFGRSIPVN
+388 HEDHPIFGRSIPAD
-402 SIYSD
+402 SIFSD

-412 SVKATMLRTAHYP
+412 SVNATLLRTAHYP

-481 SIILWSTTNE
+481 SIIMWSTTNE

-497 RKVFITRVK
+497 RKTFITKVRN
-506 QDLNFNYPDGRLIT
+506 DLNFNYPDGRLIT
-520 QSAAADRPGPND
+520 QSAAADRPGPQD
-532 PSQSSCDV
+532 ASQTSCDV

-587 NAPSGQAAQVTV
+587 NTTNGQQAQVTV

-605 AFTYRASVIRN
+605 AFTYRASVIRR

-638 SHQHPDG
+638 SHQHPEG

-650 LYRMNRDTL
+650 LYRMHRDTL
-659 KAVGDTLRTY
+659 KAVGDTLKNY
-669 YTPFYNLGGI
+669 YAPFYNIGGVVTEVI
-679 ITDVSENSQEEIPT
+679 ETSEDELPT
-693 EYSLEQN
+693 EFNLEQN

-708 TKIRYT
+708 TKIRFSVLPKVKSQMSKV
-714 IPSLTLQDQQ
+714 I
-724 IEKLVTLKVYD
+724 LKVFD
-735 VLGNEISTLVNEEK
+735 VLGNEVATLLDEEK
-749 QAGNYEIEFD
+749 PAGYYEIEFNA
-759 GSKLPSG
+759 GYLTSG
-766 IYFYQLKVGD
+766 IYFYQLIADDFV
-776 RFSNSG
+776 
-782 QSFIQT
+782 QT